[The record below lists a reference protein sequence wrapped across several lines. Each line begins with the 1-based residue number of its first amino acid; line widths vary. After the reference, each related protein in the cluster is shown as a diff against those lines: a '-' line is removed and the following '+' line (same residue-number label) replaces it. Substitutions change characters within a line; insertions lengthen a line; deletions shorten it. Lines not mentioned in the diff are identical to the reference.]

1 MREGALVE
9 EMTVRMGESFDFDR
23 LTEFYDEVVKA
34 NSGTPFDVHWNRKI
48 HPSDSE
54 IAEALR
60 DGSMY
65 MGLLDDEVVAA
76 SIVND
81 VFATG
86 YDTVPWVFG
95 AELGKILCIHLF
107 ATKPA
112 LQGQGL
118 GRRFL
123 QAIIDDT
130 RKRGFQVLRLDAF
143 QHNTPACALYEKMGF
158 QYRGV
163 ADLVYEDEDL
173 PEDLPIVVYEMQL

>member
-1 MREGALVE
+1 MEEMIVRIGEPSDFGAL
-9 EMTVRMGESFDFDR
+9 SA
-23 LTEFYDEVVKA
+23 FYDEVVEA

-86 YDTVPWVFG
+86 YDTVLWVFG
-95 AELGKILCIHLF
+95 AEPGKILCIHLF

-118 GRRFL
+118 GRKFL

>member
-86 YDTVPWVFG
+86 YDTVLWVFG
-95 AELGKILCIHLF
+95 AEPGKILCIHLF

-118 GRRFL
+118 GRKFL

>member
-1 MREGALVE
+1 ME
-9 EMTVRMGESFDFDR
+9 EMTVRMGESSDFDR
-23 LTEFYDEVVKA
+23 LTEFYDEVVKS

-48 HPSDSE
+48 HPSDRE

-95 AELGKILCIHLF
+95 AEPGKILCIHLF

-112 LQGQGL
+112 LQRQGL

>member
-1 MREGALVE
+1 MICQPGYGIPQMMDHFPQMRILDHEQRHCHCNRIRLFIFQ
-9 EMTVRMGESFDFDR
+9 SF
-23 LTEFYDEVVKA
+23 
-34 NSGTPFDVHWNRKI
+34 
-48 HPSDSE
+48 
-54 IAEALR
+54 
-60 DGSMY
+60 
-65 MGLLDDEVVAA
+65 
-76 SIVND
+76 
-81 VFATG
+81 
-86 YDTVPWVFG
+86 
-95 AELGKILCIHLF
+95 ILCIHLF

-118 GRRFL
+118 GRKFL

-173 PEDLPIVVYEMQL
+173 PENLPIVVYEMQL

>member
-1 MREGALVE
+1 MEEMIVRIGEPSDFGAL
-9 EMTVRMGESFDFDR
+9 SA
-23 LTEFYDEVVKA
+23 FYDEVVEA
-34 NSGTPFDVHWNRKI
+34 NSGTPFDVHWNRKV
-48 HPSDSE
+48 HPSDRE
-54 IAEALR
+54 ILDALR

-86 YDTVPWVFG
+86 YDTVLWVFG
-95 AELGKILCIHLF
+95 AEPGKILCIHLF
-107 ATKPA
+107 ATKPS

-118 GRRFL
+118 GRKFL

-173 PEDLPIVVYEMQL
+173 PENLPIVVYEMQL

>member
-86 YDTVPWVFG
+86 YDTVLWVFG
-95 AELGKILCIHLF
+95 AEPGKILCIHLF

-118 GRRFL
+118 GRKFL

-143 QHNTPACALYEKMGF
+143 QHNAPACALYEKMGF

>member
-95 AELGKILCIHLF
+95 AEPGKILCIHLF

>member
-1 MREGALVE
+1 
-9 EMTVRMGESFDFDR
+9 MTVRMGESFDFDR

-86 YDTVPWVFG
+86 YDTVLWVFG
-95 AELGKILCIHLF
+95 AEPGKILCIHLF

-118 GRRFL
+118 GRKFL

-143 QHNTPACALYEKMGF
+143 QHNAPACALYDKMGF

>member
-1 MREGALVE
+1 
-9 EMTVRMGESFDFDR
+9 MTVRMGESFDFDR

-86 YDTVPWVFG
+86 YDTVLWVFG
-95 AELGKILCIHLF
+95 AEPGKILCIHLF

-118 GRRFL
+118 GRKFL

-143 QHNTPACALYEKMGF
+143 QHNAPACALYEKMGF

>member
-1 MREGALVE
+1 
-9 EMTVRMGESFDFDR
+9 MTVRMGESFDFDR

-86 YDTVPWVFG
+86 YDTVLWVFG
-95 AELGKILCIHLF
+95 AEPGKILCIHLF

-118 GRRFL
+118 GRKFL